1 MSNYHFKVQGDRYN
15 PALSRAD
22 IAAILRKELKAM
34 FPRHTFS
41 LSKSTRGRS
50 IFVTASGK
58 GLLTDDAQMTELG
71 VELRKQVTTFC
82 NRWNFDD
89 SDPHSDYCHVN
100 FYLHV
105 EIDERISR
113 ADIAAEADRL
123 KRDYWITDMA
133 TLRETMFNLEEWSP
147 LTRKALHSLEA
158 EFKPK
163 TRKPERNHAVTTEF
177 LKWVEKVK
185 SWTSNPAVQFDRGP
199 KYWKVIL
206 GSRVLCFVD
215 GTNGTI
221 YKGSYRT
228 PQKDSPRGTIFDGF
242 NPFIKGRL
250 LQKQEFDWMV
260 RFSAAVGR
268 QFPSFDDAWACAK
281 AQRKLRSVLGREP
294 THDEIQHE
302 ADGMDGS
309 SYPVL
314 AVRNQAGDP
323 LWL

>member
-41 LSKSTRGRS
+41 VRKSTRGQS

-89 SDPHSDYCHVN
+89 SDPNSDYCHVN
-100 FYLHV
+100 LYLQV
-105 EIDERISR
+105 EIDERFSRDDIS
-113 ADIAAEADRL
+113 AEADRL
-123 KRDYWITDMA
+123 KRDYWITNMV
-133 TLRETMFNLEEWSP
+133 TLRETIYGLDAPSP
-147 LTRKALHSLEA
+147 LTRKAFARLQA

-163 TRKPERNHAVTTEF
+163 NRKPERNHTVTTEF

-185 SWTSNPAVQFDRGP
+185 VWINNPAVKYDRGP
-199 KYWKVIL
+199 KFW
-206 GSRVLCFVD
+206 RVYLVNQILCFVD
-215 GTNGTI
+215 GTDGMI
-221 YKGSYRT
+221 YKGSYRA
-228 PQKDSPRGTIFDGF
+228 PQKESPRGTIFDGL

-260 RFSAAVGR
+260 RFSALVGR
-268 QFPSFDDAWACAK
+268 RFASFDHAWAYAK
-281 AQRKLRSVLGREP
+281 AQRKLQSVLGREP
-294 THDEIQHE
+294 TPEEIRQE
-302 ADGMDGS
+302 AAGMDGS

-314 AVRNQAGDP
+314 AACNHVGEP
-323 LWL
+323 VWL